1 MINKVVGFIV
11 VRSDD
16 VSAVLVLATI
26 WLPGSGL
33 FYLMGV
39 VLRKKRDIDPRLLKR
54 GSIR

>member
-16 VSAVLVLATI
+16 VSAVLVLTTI